1 MSSGARTLVDSSF
14 DSNRLRTKTNSPGLK
29 RTRAGRRGN
38 REGSV
43 YQRHDGRWVA
53 SVTEASGRRV
63 YRYARTRAEAAA
75 KLTAALKAV
84 QENIPLPPERQAVG
98 DYLTGWLDTTV
109 RPSVRPMTYVSYESI
124 VRRHLVPELGQI
136 HLARLTPA
144 DVQAMMNRKLAEGLS
159 ARRVDYLRA
168 VLRRALN
175 DALRWGL
182 VGRNVAA
189 LVRPP
194 KGPRYEVEPL
204 GPDEIRRL
212 LEAVRDDRLEAL
224 YVLAVTLGL
233 RQGEL
238 LGLSWADVDLGAG
251 SLRVHHALQRFEHEY
266 HLVEPKSARS
276 RRTLMLPSV
285 ARSALERHQVRH
297 QRERSRAGE
306 LWQEHGLV
314 FTTATGQ
321 PLDATGVTSALQR
334 HLLRAGLRR
343 QRFHDLRH
351 ACASLLLSRGVSPR
365 VVMEVLGH
373 SQISLTMDTYSH
385 VLPNLLS
392 DAAAQM
398 DQLLTGDA
406 AASVPAA
413 GPGAL
418 TLDNPARGGSIP
430 RECAPGAPSVE

>member
-1 MSSGARTLVDSSF
+1 
-14 DSNRLRTKTNSPGLK
+14 
-29 RTRAGRRGN
+29 
-38 REGSV
+38 
-43 YQRHDGRWVA
+43 
-53 SVTEASGRRV
+53 
-63 YRYARTRAEAAA
+63 
-75 KLTAALKAV
+75 
-84 QENIPLPPERQAVG
+84 
-98 DYLTGWLDTTV
+98 
-109 RPSVRPMTYVSYESI
+109 
-124 VRRHLVPELGQI
+124 
-136 HLARLTPA
+136 
-144 DVQAMMNRKLAEGLS
+144 
-159 ARRVDYLRA
+159 
-168 VLRRALN
+168 
-175 DALRWGL
+175 
-182 VGRNVAA
+182 
-189 LVRPP
+189 
-194 KGPRYEVEPL
+194 
-204 GPDEIRRL
+204 
-212 LEAVRDDRLEAL
+212 
-224 YVLAVTLGL
+224 
-233 RQGEL
+233 
-238 LGLSWADVDLGAG
+238 
-251 SLRVHHALQRFEHEY
+251 
-266 HLVEPKSARS
+266 
-276 RRTLMLPSV
+276 MLPSV

-321 PLDATGVTSALQR
+321 PLDATGVTSALRR